1 MDRTKDFLKLIK
13 AEFKVV
19 PYIKCSHTCI
29 VCYKMKWHCRIEPMM
44 VTKKILEQQQE
55 KTQVPTK
62 GLKIVQCFLEA
73 CGIKCYNANNECSKT
88 QFDFTASNI

>member
-29 VCYKMKWHCRIEPMM
+29 VCCKMKWHCRIEPMM
-44 VTKKILEQQQE
+44 VTKRVLEQQ
-55 KTQVPTK
+55 
-62 GLKIVQCFLEA
+62 
-73 CGIKCYNANNECSKT
+73 
-88 QFDFTASNI
+88 